1 MDWHW
6 INFGKYNRNKKEV
19 LVDIV
24 KEMIKELTKKDKND
38 IYLREI
44 ALLMEEIDML
54 KGELRVK
61 KNLIENYEKKI
72 RGKNAKS

>member
-1 MDWHW
+1 M
-6 INFGKYNRNKKEV
+6 
-19 LVDIV
+19 DIV
-24 KEMIKELTKKDKND
+24 RQMIKQLSKSDKNG

-54 KGELRVK
+54 KDELRVK

-72 RGKNAKS
+72 RGKNEQ

>member
-1 MDWHW
+1 M
-6 INFGKYNRNKKEV
+6 
-19 LVDIV
+19 DIV
-24 KEMIKELTKKDKND
+24 RQMIKELSKSDKNG

-54 KGELRVK
+54 KDELRVK

-72 RGKNAKS
+72 RGKNEQ

>member
-1 MDWHW
+1 MD
-6 INFGKYNRNKKEV
+6 IIKQMIAQLTEKES
-19 LVDIV
+19 
-24 KEMIKELTKKDKND
+24 NN

-54 KGELRVK
+54 RGELRVK

-72 RGKNAKS
+72 RGKNEQK

>member
-1 MDWHW
+1 MEKLM
-6 INFGKYNRNKKEV
+6 N
-19 LVDIV
+19 IV
-24 KEMIKELTKKDKND
+24 KQMIKELSKNDKNG

-54 KGELRVK
+54 KDELRVK
-61 KNLIENYEKKI
+61 QNLIENYEKKI

>member
-1 MDWHW
+1 MD
-6 INFGKYNRNKKEV
+6 IIKQ
-19 LVDIV
+19 
-24 KEMIKELTKKDKND
+24 MIKELSKKDKND

-72 RGKNAKS
+72 RGENAES

>member
-1 MDWHW
+1 MD
-6 INFGKYNRNKKEV
+6 IIRKIMEQLTEKES
-19 LVDIV
+19 
-24 KEMIKELTKKDKND
+24 NN

-61 KNLIENYEKKI
+61 KNLIENYEKQI
-72 RGKNAKS
+72 RSSNAKS

>member
-1 MDWHW
+1 MD
-6 INFGKYNRNKKEV
+6 IIKQ
-19 LVDIV
+19 
-24 KEMIKELTKKDKND
+24 MIKNLSKSDKND

-72 RGKNAKS
+72 RGENAES

>member
-1 MDWHW
+1 LDWHW

-61 KNLIENYEKKI
+61 KNLIEN
-72 RGKNAKS
+72 

>member
-1 MDWHW
+1 M
-6 INFGKYNRNKKEV
+6 N
-19 LVDIV
+19 IV
-24 KEMIKELTKKDKND
+24 KQMIKELSKSDKNG

-54 KGELRVK
+54 KDELRVK

-72 RGKNAKS
+72 RGKNEQ

>member
-1 MDWHW
+1 MD
-6 INFGKYNRNKKEV
+6 IIKQ
-19 LVDIV
+19 
-24 KEMIKELTKKDKND
+24 MIKNLSKSDKND

-61 KNLIENYEKKI
+61 KNLIENYEKKL

>member
-1 MDWHW
+1 M
-6 INFGKYNRNKKEV
+6 
-19 LVDIV
+19 DIV
-24 KEMIKELTKKDKND
+24 KQMIKNLSKSDKND

-61 KNLIENYEKKI
+61 KNLIENYEKQI
-72 RGKNAKS
+72 RSNNAES

>member
-1 MDWHW
+1 MD
-6 INFGKYNRNKKEV
+6 IIRKIIEQLTEKES
-19 LVDIV
+19 
-24 KEMIKELTKKDKND
+24 NN

-72 RGKNAKS
+72 KGENAKS